1 MRMRSINVQL
11 PRVELVEMG
20 PRLDL
25 SVRRRRDAPPDLAK
39 EAHRQPKLTG
49 KKVTGV
55 KLGVSFRVIAATFT
69 SSAS

>member
-1 MRMRSINVQL
+1 MPMMRCGALDVQL

-25 SVRRRRDAPPDLAK
+25 TVRRRRDVPPDLAK

-55 KLGVSFRVIAATFT
+55 WNCA
-69 SSAS
+69 SSV